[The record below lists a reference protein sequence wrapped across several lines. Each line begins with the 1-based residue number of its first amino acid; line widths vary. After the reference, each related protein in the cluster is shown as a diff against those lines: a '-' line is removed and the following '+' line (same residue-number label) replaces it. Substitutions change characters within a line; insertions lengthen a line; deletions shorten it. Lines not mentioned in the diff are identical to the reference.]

1 MDEEKKQEQLEPSF
15 LAIVMMLSG
24 SAANYLAEALDEKKK
39 AEKKKNL
46 EMARYVID
54 LLGLLEEK
62 TAGNLDESE
71 KKTLEVVLGEMRMQY
86 IKVSG

>member
-24 SAANYLAEALDEKKK
+24 SAANYLAEAVDEEKK
-39 AEKKKNL
+39 AEKKNNL

-54 LLGLLEEK
+54 LLGMLEEK

-71 KKTLEVVLGEMRMQY
+71 KKTLEVVLGEIRMQY
-86 IKVSG
+86 IKISG

>member
-1 MDEEKKQEQLEPSF
+1 MDEDKNREQLEPSF
-15 LAIVMMLSG
+15 LTIVMMLSG
-24 SAANYLAEALDEKKK
+24 SAANYLVEALDEKKK

-46 EMARYVID
+46 EMARCVID

-71 KKTLEVVLGEMRMQY
+71 KETLEVVLGEMRMQY